1 MPSDTQKPISMSG
14 RILKNSRLAGTVAAL
29 PAGTG
34 FLAQAGLGK
43 TRISVQATGGT
54 FAGARAEGGG

>member
-1 MPSDTQKPISMSG
+1 MGG